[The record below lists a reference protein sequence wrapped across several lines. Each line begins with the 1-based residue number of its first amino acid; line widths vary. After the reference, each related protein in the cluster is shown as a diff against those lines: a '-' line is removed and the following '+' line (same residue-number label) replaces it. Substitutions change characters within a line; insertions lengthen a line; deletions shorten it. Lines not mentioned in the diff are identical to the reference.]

1 MKKFPCIV
9 YLHGNSGNRL
19 EGMKLMKKI
28 VSHKNKIAFMCFDF
42 AGTGNS
48 DGEYISLGWHES
60 KDTYII
66 LKELRKKFPQISKI
80 VLWGRSMGAVSALLY
95 TGKYKSNSAKY

>member
-19 EGMKLMKKI
+19 EGLKLMKKI
-28 VSHKNKIAFMCFDF
+28 LPHKIAFMCFDF

-48 DGEYISLGWHES
+48 DGEYISLGWYES
-60 KDTYII
+60 KDTCVI
-66 LKELRKKFPQISKI
+66 LKELK
-80 VLWGRSMGAVSALLY
+80 
-95 TGKYKSNSAKY
+95 